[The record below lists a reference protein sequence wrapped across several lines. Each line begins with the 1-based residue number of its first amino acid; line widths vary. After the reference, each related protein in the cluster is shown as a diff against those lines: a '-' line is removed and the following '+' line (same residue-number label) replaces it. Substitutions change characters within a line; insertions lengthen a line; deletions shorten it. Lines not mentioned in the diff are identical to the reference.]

1 MAQPTYVVM
10 VTWEKWPTFFQSC
23 PQGTLEEIGGLI
35 KLVCSPFLWPFL
47 RHHRIHAR
55 VVSWQ
60 WCTRLDISVGTPKL
74 VHSPYPWFQEETSDM
89 FSLLPVPERVS
100 PVTHPGER
108 RCPYPWSRRETL
120 SLSPVLEITW
130 ESVLLYGLPLGVG
143 APPVV

>member
-10 VTWEKWPTFFQSC
+10 ATWEKWPTFFQSC

-35 KLVCSPFLWPFL
+35 KLVCSPFLWPFP

-74 VHSPYPWFQEETSDM
+74 VHSPYPWFQEETFPLSRYA
-89 FSLLPVPERVS
+89 LPIAS
-100 PVTHPGER
+100 P
-108 RCPYPWSRRETL
+108 REGL
-120 SLSPVLEITW
+120 SLSPIPERDAVLILDCRERH
-130 ESVLLYGLPLGVG
+130 SPYPQSQG
-143 APPVV
+143 